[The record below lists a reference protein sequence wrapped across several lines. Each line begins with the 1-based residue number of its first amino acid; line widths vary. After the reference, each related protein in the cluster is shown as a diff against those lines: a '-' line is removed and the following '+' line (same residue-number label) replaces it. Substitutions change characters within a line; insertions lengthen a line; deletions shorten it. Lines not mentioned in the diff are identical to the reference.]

1 MLNNNLSSNKPQRLN
16 KFVALC
22 LGVSRRQADELI
34 EQGKI
39 IVNNQ
44 PAKLGQQITDDDKI
58 YNNKPLSIK
67 DYQLIL
73 LNKPVGYVC
82 SRASQ
87 GNTPTIYKLLP
98 KAFTHL
104 KPVGRLDKD
113 SSGLILLTN
122 NGDLA
127 HRLTHPSFHKI
138 KRYLVT
144 INLPLQPLH
153 RQMISDFGVQLADG
167 YSKFELT
174 RQHEG
179 DDRRWIVTMSEGRNR
194 QIRRTFT
201 ALGYTVTKLHRTNF
215 GNYSLDDLKRGEWR
229 EITNTEKL
237 L

>member
-22 LGVSRRQADELI
+22 LGMSRRQADELI

-44 PAKLGQQITDDDKI
+44 SAKLGQQITNGDKI
-58 YNNKPLSIK
+58 TYNNKPLSIK

-82 SRASQ
+82 SRAAQ

-98 KAFTHL
+98 KAFAHL

-138 KRYLVT
+138 KRYIVT

-153 RQMISDFGVQLADG
+153 RQMISDFGVQLTDG
-167 YSKFELT
+167 HSKLT
-174 RQHEG
+174 RQYEG